1 MAKPN
6 LTPEEEQAL
15 FEYVNNFIK
24 RSHYIS
30 SVLDSQRIASAQ
42 AMAIIMKALTKH
54 DPSLGPIFL
63 EAVNEIESKTF
74 VSPSIDGDRSL
85 IARAIREELRQFSSS
100 PAELKNQSRDPAL
113 TLQRSGI
120 RHRRKG

>member
-54 DPSLGPIFL
+54 DPSLGL
-63 EAVNEIESKTF
+63 
-74 VSPSIDGDRSL
+74 
-85 IARAIREELRQFSSS
+85 SS
-100 PAELKNQSRDPAL
+100 
-113 TLQRSGI
+113 
-120 RHRRKG
+120 